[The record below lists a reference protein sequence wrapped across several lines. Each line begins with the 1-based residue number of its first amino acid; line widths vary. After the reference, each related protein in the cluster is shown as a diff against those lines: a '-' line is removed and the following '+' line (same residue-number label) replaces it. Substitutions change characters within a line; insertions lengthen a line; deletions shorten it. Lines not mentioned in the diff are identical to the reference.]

1 MAQAGDDQKRYPMLM
16 LMDLHRPKYYT
27 LPSGTEYLQYTH
39 RSQVPA
45 VHFHSIYPAIPSH
58 PIPSHSIHPTAS
70 LDIKPD
76 KPLNHRIIDPTFLI
90 KGIPCNTI
98 FISPVVKHMQSSN
111 RARFPGQGILM
122 QFHTRRTPIH
132 EYTIKTNGPHHL
144 YHSTRCKV
152 MQDRCGPPFLLNY
165 RSRPCCAGRCDG
177 LVQ

>member
-111 RARFPGQGILM
+111 RARFPDQGN
-122 QFHTRRTPIH
+122 PSAVPYSS
-132 EYTIKTNGPHHL
+132 YTNPRVHYKDKRAPP
-144 YHSTRCKV
+144 STIPRDARRCKTTV
-152 MQDRCGPPFLLNY
+152 VRHFF
-165 RSRPCCAGRCDG
+165 
-177 LVQ
+177 